1 MIKQLLFAGTFLS
14 VLLFSCTLSGEQ
26 EEQLN
31 IQMGKYIEAH
41 NNRTMLQLVGMTEPA
56 IVRYYKQAGDS
67 AFLEHFKDFYD
78 GERTYFANPTY
89 RETKTS
95 GKLIQRKYW
104 VEYYTETE
112 EIDHELPVYALSD
125 DGGNTWLFA
134 REEDYRN
141 DEIKGFK
148 RRFTD

>member
-1 MIKQLLFAGTFLS
+1 MIKRFLFVGTFLS
-14 VLLFSCTLSGEQ
+14 MLLFSCELSGEQ

-31 IQMGKYIEAH
+31 IQLAKYMEAH
-41 NNRTMLQLVGMTEPA
+41 NNRTMLQLVGMTEPE

-78 GERTYFANPTY
+78 DELTYLANPTY
-89 RETKTS
+89 RETKSS

-104 VEYYTETE
+104 VEYYTNTK

-134 REEDYRN
+134 REEDYLN
-141 DEIKGFK
+141 DEIKFK
-148 RRFTD
+148 RLFTD